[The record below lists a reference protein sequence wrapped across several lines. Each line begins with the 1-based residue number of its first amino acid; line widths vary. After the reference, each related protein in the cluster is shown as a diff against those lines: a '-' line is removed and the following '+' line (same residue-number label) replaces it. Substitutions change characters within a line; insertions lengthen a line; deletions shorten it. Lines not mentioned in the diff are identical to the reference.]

1 MAEPAPAT
9 ENNEARRIEMLRAAA
24 ELICERGFGDT
35 RIADVAK
42 RAGVSSALVIYYF
55 GTRDRL
61 LVDALRFSE
70 ESFYEAAEK
79 MLAEVT
85 SLRERLSLLIKW
97 TCVPEADNEIPGA
110 WGLWFDLWAQAFR
123 HDEVRAGR
131 VELDARWR
139 RMIVDAIKSAEA
151 SDELDV
157 EVDAR
162 LFALE
167 FSALL
172 DGLSIQVAL
181 DDPEVDSDLAYK
193 LAMRF
198 AERELNLPPVKTPAR
213 PRSRLERRRAELFG
227 LVSATGSEI
236 GLALLRCSTLTAS
249 WVQTHVTAAPG
260 RWVTDAG
267 PDMLGT
273 STINLDGAPTSTCTW
288 VERPE
293 IHHLRHR
300 AADRVVPLAHW

>member
-1 MAEPAPAT
+1 MADPAPAT
-9 ENNEARRIEMLRAAA
+9 EGNEARRIEMLRAAA

-61 LVDALRFSE
+61 LIDALTFSE
-70 ESFYEAAEK
+70 ESFYEVAES
-79 MLAEVT
+79 MLAEVS
-85 SLRERLSLLIKW
+85 SLHERLSLLVKW
-97 TCVPEADNEIPGA
+97 TCVPSADNEIPGA

-123 HDEVRAGR
+123 HDEVKAGR

-151 SDELDV
+151 SDELDSGI
-157 EVDAR
+157 DAR

-181 DDPEVDSDLAYK
+181 EDPEVDSSVAYDI
-193 LAMRF
+193 AMRF
-198 AERELNLPPVKTPAR
+198 AERELNLAPPKKITKSRAQPTRAR
-213 PRSRLERRRAELFG
+213 ARA
-227 LVSATGSEI
+227 
-236 GLALLRCSTLTAS
+236 R
-249 WVQTHVTAAPG
+249 
-260 RWVTDAG
+260 
-267 PDMLGT
+267 
-273 STINLDGAPTSTCTW
+273 
-288 VERPE
+288 
-293 IHHLRHR
+293 
-300 AADRVVPLAHW
+300 

>member
-9 ENNEARRIEMLRAAA
+9 ENNERRRIEMLRAAA

-61 LVDALRFSE
+61 LVDALRHSE
-70 ESFYEAAEK
+70 ESGYEAMEQK
-79 MLAEVT
+79 LGEMS
-85 SLRERLSLLIKW
+85 SLRDRLSLLIKW

-123 HDEVRAGR
+123 HDEVKAGR

-139 RMIVDAIKSAEA
+139 AMIVDAVKSA
-151 SDELDV
+151 DLDT
-157 EVDAR
+157 DIDIR
-162 LFALE
+162 TFALE

-181 DDPEVDSDLAYK
+181 DDPEVDSSVAYDV
-193 LAMRF
+193 AMRF
-198 AERELNLPPVKTPAR
+198 AERELNLPAGQQRSVK
-213 PRSRLERRRAELFG
+213 ER
-227 LVSATGSEI
+227 
-236 GLALLRCSTLTAS
+236 
-249 WVQTHVTAAPG
+249 
-260 RWVTDAG
+260 
-267 PDMLGT
+267 
-273 STINLDGAPTSTCTW
+273 
-288 VERPE
+288 
-293 IHHLRHR
+293 
-300 AADRVVPLAHW
+300 

>member
-9 ENNEARRIEMLRAAA
+9 ENNEPRRIEMLRAAA

-61 LVDALRFSE
+61 LVDALRHSE
-70 ESFYEAAEK
+70 ESGYEAMEQK
-79 MLAEVT
+79 LAEIS

-123 HDEVRAGR
+123 HDEVKAGR

-139 RMIVDAIKSAEA
+139 AMIADAVKSAA
-151 SDELDV
+151 PDV
-157 EVDAR
+157 DVDVR
-162 LFALE
+162 TFALE

-181 DDPEVDSDLAYK
+181 EDPEVDSTVAYDV
-193 LAMRF
+193 AMRF
-198 AERELNLPPVKTPAR
+198 VERELNLPAEKTSSVKK
-213 PRSRLERRRAELFG
+213 G
-227 LVSATGSEI
+227 
-236 GLALLRCSTLTAS
+236 
-249 WVQTHVTAAPG
+249 
-260 RWVTDAG
+260 
-267 PDMLGT
+267 
-273 STINLDGAPTSTCTW
+273 
-288 VERPE
+288 
-293 IHHLRHR
+293 
-300 AADRVVPLAHW
+300 

>member
-9 ENNEARRIEMLRAAA
+9 ENNERRRIEMLRAAA

-61 LVDALRFSE
+61 LVDALRYSE
-70 ESFYEAAEK
+70 ESGYEAMEQK
-79 MLAEVT
+79 LGEIS
-85 SLRERLSLLIKW
+85 SLRDRLSLLIKW

-123 HDEVRAGR
+123 HDEVKAGR

-139 RMIVDAIKSAEA
+139 AMIVDAVKSA
-151 SDELDV
+151 DLDT
-157 EVDAR
+157 DIDIR
-162 LFALE
+162 TFALE

-181 DDPEVDSDLAYK
+181 EDPEVDSSVAYDV
-193 LAMRF
+193 AMRF
-198 AERELNLPPVKTPAR
+198 AERELNLPAEKQRSVK
-213 PRSRLERRRAELFG
+213 ER
-227 LVSATGSEI
+227 
-236 GLALLRCSTLTAS
+236 
-249 WVQTHVTAAPG
+249 
-260 RWVTDAG
+260 
-267 PDMLGT
+267 
-273 STINLDGAPTSTCTW
+273 
-288 VERPE
+288 
-293 IHHLRHR
+293 
-300 AADRVVPLAHW
+300 

>member
-9 ENNEARRIEMLRAAA
+9 ENNEPRRIEMLRAAA

-61 LVDALRFSE
+61 LVDALRHSE
-70 ESFYEAAEK
+70 ESGYEAMEQK
-79 MLAEVT
+79 LAEIP

-123 HDEVRAGR
+123 HDEVKAGR

-139 RMIVDAIKSAEA
+139 AMIVDAVKSAA
-151 SDELDV
+151 PDIDV
-157 EVDAR
+157 DVR
-162 LFALE
+162 TFALE

-181 DDPEVDSDLAYK
+181 EDPEVDSTVAYDV
-193 LAMRF
+193 AMRF
-198 AERELNLPPVKTPAR
+198 VERELNLPAEKTSSVKK
-213 PRSRLERRRAELFG
+213 G
-227 LVSATGSEI
+227 
-236 GLALLRCSTLTAS
+236 
-249 WVQTHVTAAPG
+249 
-260 RWVTDAG
+260 
-267 PDMLGT
+267 
-273 STINLDGAPTSTCTW
+273 
-288 VERPE
+288 
-293 IHHLRHR
+293 
-300 AADRVVPLAHW
+300 